1 MLLTLKTKLYYGY
14 YLTKN
19 QCIRLLAA
27 STRVRSASTLFH
39 KRSPFMNRSPERQ
52 THTNLITP
60 LCLEGLRHIHFSFSY
75 TLYTI

>member
-39 KRSPFMNRSPERQ
+39 KRSPLINRCHERLTNTNRSRQ
-52 THTNLITP
+52 RLVILGMAISSP
-60 LCLEGLRHIHFSFSY
+60 
-75 TLYTI
+75 